1 MATFTLSSVADQFP
15 VGTSVGAYLAKYR
28 RDGSSPSGTATATA
42 TVASAGSLTFTGLA
56 HDTDYVAYAS
66 VNGAYRYRNFST
78 DRPTTTR
85 VEIVGTPSQGDAPVW
100 NSTAEAWVSTPA
112 VAGVSVE
119 VIATEEGIVGDGTTD
134 DSDAIIAAF
143 AEYAGERAIRF
154 PRGEYRITKRI
165 TIPSGLEVIRDE
177 GAVFLVDDVDAASGT
192 AMFYGAGTDGT
203 KTNLDA
209 STAAG
214 AETVV
219 LPAGYGAG
227 FSVGDI
233 IGFESTDEVTGV
245 SIAIRARELRRVEKI
260 ATDTV
265 TLDAPLHYAYT
276 TGDTAKFWKIT
287 PLSDVKL
294 DVVFEMGD
302 NVTPGTDKSYC
313 IRLEKCVDSHVDAK
327 ITNGVGGVMFVDAVS
342 CTTGRVRINGLPS
355 FSDAYGYGVVLVG
368 ACHDITI
375 NGLRGR
381 HCRHVFTTL
390 YEQRTGPL
398 YYTGPQ
404 HVSINQARGY
414 GDAESYAIFDCHQGA
429 KYLEYNECV
438 AIGGGNT
445 GDGIGFQDRSDDVT
459 YNNCRAIRCKGG
471 ARVTS
476 DAARA
481 TFNGG
486 EYAYSK
492 TTGGGIG
499 TSGPNTKVIG
509 ANCHDNGGPGI
520 AATASTA
527 TDLLVAACSLTE
539 NGTYGVQL
547 ATTTPRPV
555 VMGNFIP
562 EGTGGL
568 QTVAVLNASADATI
582 AGNVATGYGTGNP
595 FSGAQAGAKIHDNT
609 TDGPITV
616 TAATTM
622 GLISGNQ
629 VHLTTGATTI
639 DNITADGWGGRVV
652 TLKIG
657 TAVSIRHNGG
667 GTGNL
672 RLSGG
677 SDFSAGVDDTLTL
690 ACVGTV
696 WHEVSR
702 TVI

>member
-1 MATFTLSSVADQFP
+1 MPRVPVAAGSPQTVSATAYDQKVIHGAVGSVAY
-15 VGTSVGAYLAKYR
+15 VNT
-28 RDGSSPSGTATATA
+28 DGSGTLTAGQSV
-42 TVASAGSLTFTGLA
+42 TVANNTTLTISSGRG
-56 HDTDYVAYAS
+56 Y
-66 VNGAYRYRNFST
+66 
-78 DRPTTTR
+78 
-85 VEIVGTPSQGDAPVW
+85 
-100 NSTAEAWVSTPA
+100 
-112 VAGVSVE
+112 VSVLDVFGNPDSVTAASFPSAVLRADIP
-119 VIATEEGIVGDGTTD
+119 VIATDEGIVGDGATD

-143 AEYAGERAIRF
+143 AEYAGVRAVRF
-154 PRGEYRITKRI
+154 PRGEYRVTKRI

-177 GAVFLVDDVDAASGT
+177 GAVFVIDDVDVASGT

-209 STAAG
+209 STSAG
-214 AETVV
+214 AESVV
-219 LPAGYGAG
+219 LPTGYGAN
-227 FSVGDI
+227 FSAGDI
-233 IGFESTDEVTGV
+233 IGFESADEVTGV
-245 SIAIRARELRRVEKI
+245 SIAIRARELRRVEKV

-276 TGDTAKFWKIT
+276 TGDTAQFWKIT
-287 PLSDVKL
+287 PLSGVRL
-294 DVVFEMGD
+294 DVEFEMGD
-302 NVTPGTDKSYC
+302 NVTPGTDKAYC
-313 IRLEKCVDSHVDAK
+313 IRLEKCVDCHVDAK
-327 ITNGVGGVMFVDAVS
+327 ITNGVGGVLLSDAVS
-342 CTTGRVRINGLPS
+342 CSTGRVRVNGLPS
-355 FSDAYGYGVVLVG
+355 FSDAYGYGVVLIG
-368 ACHDITI
+368 ACHDISI
-375 NGLRGR
+375 DGLRGR
-381 HCRHVFTTL
+381 HCRHVFTTV
-390 YEQRTGPL
+390 YEQRTGPV

-414 GDAESYAIFDCHQGA
+414 GDAESYSIFDTHQGA
-429 KYLEYNECV
+429 RYVEFNECV
-438 AIGGGNT
+438 AIGGGST
-445 GDGIGFQDRSDDVT
+445 GDGIGFQCRSDDVT

-476 DAARA
+476 DAART

-486 EYAYSK
+486 EYAHSK
-492 TTGGGIG
+492 TTGAGIG
-499 TSGPNTKVIG
+499 TSGPNTKVIA
-509 ANCHDNGGPGI
+509 ANCHDNGGPGV

-527 TDLLVAACSLTE
+527 TDLLVSASSLTE

-555 VMGNFIP
+555 VVGCFIP

-568 QTVAVLNASADATI
+568 QTVAVINASSDAVMAD
-582 AGNVATGYGTGNP
+582 NVCTGYGTVNP
-595 FSGAQAGAKIHDNT
+595 FFGAQAGAKIHDNT

-616 TAATTM
+616 TAATTVA
-622 GLISGNQ
+622 LVSGNQ

-672 RLSGG
+672 RLSGAA
-677 SDFSAGVDDTLTL
+677 DFSAGVDDTLTL

-696 WHEVSR
+696 WHEVGR